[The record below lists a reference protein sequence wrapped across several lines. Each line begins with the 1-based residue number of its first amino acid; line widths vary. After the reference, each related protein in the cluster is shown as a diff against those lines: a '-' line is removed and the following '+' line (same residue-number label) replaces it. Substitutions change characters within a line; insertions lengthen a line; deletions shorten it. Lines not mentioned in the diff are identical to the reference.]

1 MANLGKPVSFKN
13 GNITITTQDT
23 TPVVFNLGVKSGS
36 LTDEV
41 TEIEAPT
48 NCSGTLVSAGA
59 AKVSLSASC
68 YISASG
74 LANGTSSANFTA
86 GMKPGQY
93 VTANITNGCQSYGGE
108 FLISKFESSLDPN
121 DNHNLDISLTSNGD
135 VSVRTNAVV
144 TKV

>member
-1 MANLGKPVSFKN
+1 MAHLGRPVSFKN
-13 GNITITTQDT
+13 GNITLVTQDT
-23 TPVVFNLGVKSGS
+23 TPATFQLAIKSGS

-41 TEIEAPT
+41 NEIEAPT
-48 NCSGTLVSAGA
+48 NCSGTLVSSGA

-74 LANGTSSANFTA
+74 LANGTASANFTA

-93 VTANITNGCQSYGGE
+93 VTANIVNGCQSYGGE
-108 FLISKFESSLDPN
+108 FMITKFESSLDPN
-121 DNHNLDISLTSNGD
+121 DNHNLDLSLVSNGD

>member
-1 MANLGKPVSFKN
+1 MSHLGRPVSFKN

-23 TPVVFNLGVKSGS
+23 TPVVYNLAIKSGS

-41 TEIEAPT
+41 KEIEAPT

-74 LANGTSSANFTA
+74 LANGTGATA
-86 GMKPGQY
+86 FSNGTKPGQY
-93 VTANITNGCQSYGGE
+93 VTGNITNGCQSYGGE
-108 FLISKFESSLDPN
+108 FLITKFESSLDPN
-121 DNHNLDISLTSNGD
+121 DNHNLDLSMVSNGD